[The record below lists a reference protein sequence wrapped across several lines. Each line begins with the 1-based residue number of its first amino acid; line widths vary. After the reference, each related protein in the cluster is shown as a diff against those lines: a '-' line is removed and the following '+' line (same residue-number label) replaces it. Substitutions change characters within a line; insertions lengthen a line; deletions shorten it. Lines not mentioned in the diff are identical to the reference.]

1 MSRRF
6 PSDDV
11 CQTGRIHTRSECHFY
26 PVDAKSSCP
35 LLERVSK
42 TRRPSPQALLAA
54 QLVRMRRRK
63 GLTQEQVAHEAGL
76 SRSYVGDI
84 ERRKRNITL
93 KTLEKLA
100 AALEVECSQLLDRL

>member
-1 MSRRF
+1 
-6 PSDDV
+6 
-11 CQTGRIHTRSECHFY
+11 
-26 PVDAKSSCP
+26 
-35 LLERVSK
+35 
-42 TRRPSPQALLAA
+42 
-54 QLVRMRRRK
+54 MRRRK